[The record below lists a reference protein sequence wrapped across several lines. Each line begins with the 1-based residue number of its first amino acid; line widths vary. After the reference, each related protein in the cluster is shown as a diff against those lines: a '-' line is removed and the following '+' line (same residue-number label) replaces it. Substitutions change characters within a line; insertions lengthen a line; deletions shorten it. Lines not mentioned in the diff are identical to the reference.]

1 MKLVAAASS
10 GPKQGTSIHCR
21 GLVRIYQ
28 AEGIEVVALQ
38 GLDLEVPAG
47 ELVAVVGA
55 SGSGKSTLLNI
66 LAGLDVP
73 TAGQIEVAGRDL
85 LTMGA
90 TDRIAYR
97 RDVIGFVWQ
106 QTARNLLPYLS
117 AAENVAL
124 PLALAGVPR
133 RERRERAAELLG
145 RVGLGHRARHRPS
158 ALSGGEQQ
166 RVAIAVALANRPA
179 LLLADEPTGE
189 LDSGTADEVIAVLTE
204 VTRDVGVT
212 GVLVTHDAEV
222 SARAD
227 RTVTIRDGR
236 VAAETIAMRSTG
248 SWGEEVVERREF
260 AVLDRAGRLQLP
272 DDHVKELALRR
283 RVELELGDD
292 HVTLRPGPDLGE
304 R

>member
-1 MKLVAAASS
+1 MKLTAAPPS

-38 GLDLEVPAG
+38 GLDLDVPAG

-73 TAGQIEVAGRDL
+73 TAGQVEVAGRDL

-90 TDRIAYR
+90 ADRIEYR
-97 RDVIGFVWQ
+97 RDIIGFVWQ
-106 QTARNLLPYLS
+106 QTARNLLPYLT
-117 AAENVAL
+117 AEENVAL
-124 PLALAGVPR
+124 PLALAGLPR
-133 RERRERAAELLG
+133 RERRERSRELLE
-145 RVGLGHRARHRPS
+145 RVGLAHRHRHRPS

-189 LDSGTADEVIAVLTE
+189 LDSATADEVIAVLTE

-227 RTVTIRDGR
+227 RTITIRDGR
-236 VAAETIAMRSTG
+236 VASETLQLRSTG
-248 SWGEEVVERREF
+248 QWGEEVVERREF
-260 AVLDRAGRLQLP
+260 AVLDRTGRLQLP
-272 DDHVKELALRR
+272 DDHVKELDLHR

-292 HVTLRPGPDLGE
+292 HVALRPGPDLGE

>member
-1 MKLVAAASS
+1 MTATGS
-10 GPKQGTSIHCR
+10 GGPAQGTSIHCR

-38 GLDLEVPAG
+38 GLDLDVPAG

-73 TAGQIEVAGRDL
+73 TAGQVEVASRDL
-85 LTMGA
+85 LTMTA
-90 TDRIAYR
+90 VDRIEYR

-106 QTARNLLPYLS
+106 QTARNLLPYLT
-117 AAENVAL
+117 AEENVAL
-124 PLALAGVPR
+124 PLALSGAGR
-133 RERRERAAELLG
+133 RERRDRAQELLD
-145 RVGLGHRARHRPS
+145 RVGIGHRGRHRPD

-189 LDSGTADEVIAVLTE
+189 LDSTTADEVIEVLTE

-227 RTVTIRDGR
+227 RTITIRDGR
-236 VAAETIAMRSTG
+236 VAAETLRLRHTG
-248 SWGEEVVERREF
+248 EWGEEVVERKEF
-260 AVLDRAGRLQLP
+260 AVLDRTGRLQLP
-272 DDHVKELALRR
+272 DDHVKQLDLHR

-292 HVTLRPGPDLGE
+292 HVALRPGPDLGE

>member
-1 MKLVAAASS
+1 M
-10 GPKQGTSIHCR
+10 
-21 GLVRIYQ
+21 
-28 AEGIEVVALQ
+28 
-38 GLDLEVPAG
+38 
-47 ELVAVVGA
+47 
-55 SGSGKSTLLNI
+55 
-66 LAGLDVP
+66 
-73 TAGQIEVAGRDL
+73 
-85 LTMGA
+85 
-90 TDRIAYR
+90 
-97 RDVIGFVWQ
+97 
-106 QTARNLLPYLS
+106 
-117 AAENVAL
+117 AL

-236 VAAETIAMRSTG
+236 VAAETIAMRSIG